1 MHEIQPKAGCGTLAS
16 VARLASDANQTDEF
30 RMSEFATRRVM
41 MVDTQV
47 RPSDVTKF
55 PIIDAMLSVP
65 RETYVPDDKREA
77 AYVGENLTLAPGRVV
92 LEARTLAK
100 LLDAL
105 DIQPQELVLDV
116 GCGLGYSAAVIA
128 RLAETVVALEE
139 DETLAADAQRLL
151 SEEGVDNAVT
161 VAGPL
166 AEGSAKCAP
175 YDVITIEGGVED
187 VPAALLAQLKDGGRI
202 GAIFMENS
210 VGTARI
216 GYKAAGQI
224 TWRPVF
230 NAAAPVL
237 PGFAK
242 PRGFAL

>member
-1 MHEIQPKAGCGTLAS
+1 LRHAGIYGKTA
-16 VARLASDANQTDEF
+16 DEANQTDEF
-30 RMSEFATRRVM
+30 RMSEFAARRVM

-65 RETYVPDDKREA
+65 RETFVPDDKREA

-92 LEARTLAK
+92 LEPRTLAK

-105 DIQPQELVLDV
+105 DVQPDELVLNI

-128 RLAETVVALEE
+128 RLAETVVAVEE
-139 DETLAADAQRLL
+139 DEGFAADAQRIL
-151 SEEGVDNAVT
+151 SEEGVDNAV
-161 VAGPL
+161 VMMGKL

-175 YDVITIEGGVED
+175 YDVITVEGGVE
-187 VPAALLAQLKDGGRI
+187 VMPEAILAQLKDGGRI
-202 GAIFMENS
+202 GAVFMDGA

-216 GYKAAGQI
+216 GYKIDGRI
-224 TWRPVF
+224 TWRSVF
-230 NAAAPVL
+230 NASAPVL
-237 PGFAK
+237 AGFRKA
-242 PRGFAL
+242 RGFTL